1 MREKV
6 IIPDSGLVS
15 LAYLAELTGVNLNTL
30 TQTLTDH
37 GVPFIKLGGY
47 RRDWYVN
54 LKKVADVAYGEVTP
68 CKK

>member
-1 MREKV
+1 MKENV

-15 LAYLAELTGVNLNTL
+15 LGYLSELTGVNIERL
-30 TQTLTDH
+30 TQTLTDY

-54 LKKVADVAYGEVTP
+54 LKKIADIAYEGKGGV
-68 CKK
+68 